1 MGEGGG
7 VRVRGSR
14 DGGGGLIGS
23 FKSHACLLVIYSGG
37 GERGR
42 KLEDREKRGDERKER
57 ERRRR

>member
-1 MGEGGG
+1 MGEGEGG
-7 VRVRGSR
+7 RVRGSR
-14 DGGGGLIGS
+14 DGGGLIGS